1 LFDRLGGAPAV
12 ATLAAALVGRLQ
24 GDPELGHL
32 FSPTAGTG
40 LGTSLTGVLAVA
52 LGRPGGMAMGAP
64 HARPHGDALHLSPRQ
79 FCLFAAHLMDV
90 LTDAAVADDDVAA
103 VMAWVQ
109 AARPA
114 VVAGERSAAV
124 SWPAGE

>member
-1 LFDRLGGAPAV
+1 
-12 ATLAAALVGRLQ
+12 
-24 GDPELGHL
+24 
-32 FSPTAGTG
+32 
-40 LGTSLTGVLAVA
+40 
-52 LGRPGGMAMGAP
+52 
-64 HARPHGDALHLSPRQ
+64 
-79 FCLFAAHLMDV
+79 MDV